1 MKTFYISS
9 SAWLGHKQACK
20 SIAMRVIKTTTN
32 YPDAIVIDMD
42 TARRGCD
49 HDMDASI
56 PFFEIDF
63 REWVSETLSET
74 GTISIEAIRRAAA
87 TLMDKCFFVINATGF
102 HASTIHSA
110 LHQLRIGLYS
120 KEEWP
125 LAIVLIGDDSQLHN
139 TSPVLAQAFYV
150 RPNFLGRTAIKT
162 IARRIAI
169 DAMHLRI
176 FGKAPHAW
184 ISGKILNAIFST
196 TTIMIRSDEKKDI
209 KRQSWN
215 SIEG

>member
-9 SAWLGHKQACK
+9 SAWLGQKQACK
-20 SIAMRVIKTTTN
+20 SIVIKVIKTTTN
-32 YPDAIVIDMD
+32 SPDAIVIDTD
-42 TARRGCD
+42 TAKRGCD

-63 REWVSETLSET
+63 REWVSETLSEM
-74 GTISIEAIRRAAA
+74 GTINIEAIRRAAA

-125 LAIVLIGDDSQLHN
+125 LAIALIGDDSQLHD
-139 TSPVLAQAFYV
+139 TSRVLAQAFYV
-150 RPNFLGRTAIKT
+150 RPNFLGKTAIKT
-162 IARRIAI
+162 TARKMTI
-169 DAMHLRI
+169 DAMYLRI
-176 FGKAPHAW
+176 FGNAPYAW

-196 TTIMIRSDEKKDI
+196 ATIIVRSDDKKDI
-209 KRQSWN
+209 KERRWN